1 MKSNETL
8 MNNAARLSTETAEAK
23 AALANLEGKGVDSLA
38 KVTAL
43 QKAKVKLFDLEIKV
57 AENFIELANAQKAT
71 APNELA
77 DARFALDEAIAEVT
91 DLLIEAG
98 ITANEMPSAGIEAG
112 AAERQFLN
120 GFVMTSSITR
130 QAKAK
135 VAEIEQFNRSSQQTL
150 NRLNTNLETAKKNKA
165 LFFSKL
171 VS

>member
-1 MKSNETL
+1 MKSIEALIEKQNKLSNE
-8 MNNAARLSTETAEAK
+8 AAEAK
-23 AALANLEGKGVDSLA
+23 AALATLEGKGVDSLA

-43 QKAKVKLFDLEIKV
+43 QKAKVKLFDLEIKA
-57 AENFIELANAQKAT
+57 AENAIELADAQQAT
-71 APNELA
+71 APAELA

-91 DLLIEAG
+91 ELLVEAG
-98 ITANEMPSAGIEAG
+98 ITANEMPSAGIDAG
-112 AAERQFLN
+112 AADRQFLN
-120 GFVMTSSITR
+120 GFVMTSSVTR

-135 VAEIEQFNRSSQQTL
+135 VAEIEQFNRNSQQTL